1 MSAGLPINSFTRG
14 LKEYFMVFESCHIA
28 KEISCRL
35 LFGLELHLALST
47 IEILLKVKTETASSA
62 ALHVL
67 FDPDLVPQRHETAT

>member
-47 IEILLKVKTETASSA
+47 VEILLKVKTDCFQCSA
-62 ALHVL
+62 ACA
-67 FDPDLVPQRHETAT
+67 FRP